1 MDRIDAV
8 RKRLQQF
15 GYEAKENDNFVLSF
29 SLEKVLNTVKNE
41 THNCKIPKQLECIVV
56 DMAVGEFLM
65 AKRTFDP
72 DSLEMLDLGPAI
84 KQLQEGDTNT
94 IFAIGEGVMT
104 DEQRLNAFIN
114 HLLTYGK
121 NEIYHYR
128 RLKW

>member
-1 MDRIDAV
+1 MDRVDAV

-56 DMAVGEFLM
+56 DMAAGEFLM
-65 AKRTFDP
+65 AKKTFAP
-72 DSLEMLDLGPAI
+72 DSLGMLDLGLAV

-94 IFAIGEGVMT
+94 VFAIGEGVMT

-121 NEIYHYR
+121 SEIYHYR

>member
-1 MDRIDAV
+1 MDRVDAV
-8 RKRLQQF
+8 KKRLQQF
-15 GYEAKENDNFVLSF
+15 GYEVKEDDSFALSF

-41 THNCKIPKQLECIVV
+41 THSIIIPKRLECIVA

-65 AKRTFDP
+65 AKKTFAP
-72 DSLEMLDLGPAI
+72 NGLEMLDLGFAI

-94 IFAIGEGVMT
+94 VFALGEGTMT

-114 HLLTYGK
+114 HLVTYGK
-121 NEIYHYR
+121 GEIYHYR